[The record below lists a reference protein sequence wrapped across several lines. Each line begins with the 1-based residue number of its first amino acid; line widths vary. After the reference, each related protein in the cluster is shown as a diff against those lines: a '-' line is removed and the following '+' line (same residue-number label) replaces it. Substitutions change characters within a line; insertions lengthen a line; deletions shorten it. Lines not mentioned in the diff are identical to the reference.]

1 MAGMDAGASSV
12 MVSSAIFMNLDPE
25 QEGVFSSAIITSILR
40 GELGFE
46 GVVIADD
53 LGAAVAVSDI
63 PPADRGVRFIEA
75 GGDVVINANPAL
87 MEEMLAATIARA
99 EEDPDF
105 AGQVTSSATRVLD
118 LKSWLGLVECGA

>member
-1 MAGMDAGASSV
+1 M
-12 MVSSAIFMNLDPE
+12 
-25 QEGVFSSAIITSILR
+25 
-40 GELGFE
+40 
-46 GVVIADD
+46 
-53 LGAAVAVSDI
+53 
-63 PPADRGVRFIEA
+63 
-75 GGDVVINANPAL
+75 VINANPAL